1 MGGGFLTNLT
11 PCAHV
16 YDYGQNAQDGRWRE
30 EGGVAKVSGKY
41 FSVVTIDAEVIN
53 ATEAESL

>member
-1 MGGGFLTNLT
+1 MLDTAGCSGK
-11 PCAHV
+11 
-16 YDYGQNAQDGRWRE
+16 DYGQDAQDGRWRE

-53 ATEAESL
+53 AAEAESL